1 MPIEENMFPIEVQ
14 LAFLVHSFLPERW
27 DGMSGSYLG
36 KDWSALESILNT
48 YNIEDRPQVTFFLK
62 YIDVYNSQRI
72 NTEIERKRKSQ
83 ELKGQAADSGIR
95 VQG

>member
-1 MPIEENMFPIEVQ
+1 MFPIEVQ